1 MGLSLNTRSL
11 TTVTEQ
17 SPEHLATGL
26 PDSQS
31 LFPDSPVESC
41 EATVVIPVRDEQ
53 ETLGLTLRSLAQQV
67 DLSGKPLDHATY
79 EILVLIN
86 NTADDSASIARQI
99 ACEHPTLNLQIAEID
114 LPEHQAHV
122 GQARRLLMDA
132 ACERFQSL
140 GTSRGIIATT
150 DADTILS
157 QTWLAATQDAV
168 RAGADAVGGRIL
180 VAPGELEAMEPDA
193 RSCHLRDVGYRYL
206 TCQIEAMIDPPPGD
220 PWPRHFQHFG
230 ASIAVTAE
238 MYLRAGGLPVLP
250 ALEDVALYD
259 RLMRIDARIR
269 HSPDVRVYTSARCQ
283 GRTGWGF
290 ASQLHQWM
298 EMKRLGEPFLVRSA
312 EDIADEFLARRELR
326 RKWTWIRS
334 TGKSLNGSL
343 IPMAERLMVPA
354 DSLDRLLGRGT
365 RFGEVWTQIQ
375 CLQKEAGIRSER
387 YPSVAI
393 DQAIRELRQYIAGQT
408 NSRTKRH
415 RRSNR
420 SSR

>member
-1 MGLSLNTRSL
+1 M
-11 TTVTEQ
+11 
-17 SPEHLATGL
+17 
-26 PDSQS
+26 
-31 LFPDSPVESC
+31 
-41 EATVVIPVRDEQ
+41 VIPVRDEQ

-67 DLSGKPLDHATY
+67 DLSGNSLDHATY

-86 NTADDSASIARQI
+86 NTVDDSASIARQI

-140 GTSRGIIATT
+140 GTSRGVIATT

-157 QTWLAATQDAV
+157 PTWLAATLDAV
-168 RAGADAVGGRIL
+168 HAGADAVGGRIL
-180 VAPGELEAMEPDA
+180 VTPGELEAMDPDA

-206 TCQIEAMIDPPPGD
+206 ICQIEAMIDPPPGD

-250 ALEDVALYD
+250 VLEDVALYD
-259 RLMRIDARIR
+259 RLMRLDARIR
-269 HSPDVRVYTSARCQ
+269 HSPHVQVYTSARCQ
-283 GRTGWGF
+283 GRAGWGF
-290 ASQLHQWM
+290 AAQLQQWM

-354 DSLDRLLGRGT
+354 EALDLLLERGT

-375 CLQKEAGIRSER
+375 CLQKETGIRSEPF
-387 YPSVAI
+387 PSVAI
-393 DQAIRELRQYIAGQT
+393 DQAIRELRQYIADQT
-408 NSRTKRH
+408 NPRTKRH